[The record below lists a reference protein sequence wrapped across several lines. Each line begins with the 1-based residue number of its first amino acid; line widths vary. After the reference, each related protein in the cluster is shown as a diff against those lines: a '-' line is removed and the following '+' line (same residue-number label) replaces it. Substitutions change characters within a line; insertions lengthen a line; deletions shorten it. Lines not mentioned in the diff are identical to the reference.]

1 MRVVILLCVLV
12 VTPLAVSRGA
22 ERAWKAGTWSSAA
35 QGAYA
40 IETPT
45 QVITAESPGSTTLDA
60 TAGTDVQYAIEA
72 QTVYVLDAQRT
83 EHALKLRGIADKYS
97 KSYAAVGSGHY
108 IKAVAAGGTQ
118 VTLEDGSRWDID
130 PRRHFAVARWQPDDL
145 ISIRREEDDPQF
157 SFEIDNTS
165 EDDGALAN
173 YRVR

>member
-1 MRVVILLCVLV
+1 MRVVALLCVLV
-12 VTPLAVSRGA
+12 VTSPAASSA
-22 ERAWKAGTWSSAA
+22 ERAWKAGTWSSAD
-35 QGAYA
+35 QGACA

-45 QVITAESPGSTTLDA
+45 QVITAESPGSATLDA
-60 TAGTDVQYAIEA
+60 TPGTDVQYAVEGQA
-72 QTVYVLDAQRT
+72 VYVLDAQRT

-130 PRRHFAVARWQPDDL
+130 PRQHFAVARWQPDDL